1 MTSHANRGLAQ
12 LVERH
17 PYKVNVAGSTP
28 VPPTKL
34 LKLLLNKKSLNLKMV
49 GTHKVA
55 LIKPTL
61 GAFSDIFF

>member
-28 VPPTKL
+28 VPPTIF
-34 LKLLLNKKSLNLKMV
+34 SNLQ
-49 GTHKVA
+49 
-55 LIKPTL
+55 
-61 GAFSDIFF
+61 FSDGPVLGIRGRAGST